1 MKFVSVWSMLIIVIS
16 KQKQKFVLTFP
27 SSNKIK
33 YQKKLENKIIEM
45 KEMGVNKRLGVRM
58 KRRRIIPWRK

>member
-1 MKFVSVWSMLIIVIS
+1 MLIIVIS

-58 KRRRIIPWRK
+58 KRRRIIP